1 MEDKINDTPPLA
13 ELLLDEF
20 MHRINN
26 ELAALIAIVSRVQ
39 AMNRDDATSLRP
51 RARPDTARNVG
62 RVQHALHGPRG
73 DTDIDASEY
82 LRELCESR
90 RSTLENTDMYFV
102 GRAVSIDAARCR
114 RLGMIVCELVENAR
128 KHALSDA
135 GRVSALSIS
144 IRVRAC
150 QHRCS
155 LSTQRSTCRC
165 SRASSDGS
173 HTVHGD
179 IRKRQIPFQMG
190 CTQPD
195 IHEPCLDA
203 LEGAELGCVVAIHCL
218 YFATMAIKR
227 RARYCVNT

>member
-1 MEDKINDTPPLA
+1 MEDKINDTPPIA

-39 AMNRDDATSLRP
+39 AMNRDDATS
-51 RARPDTARNVG
+51 RALERVQTRLVNVG

-102 GRAVSIDAARCR
+102 GRSVSIDAARCR

-128 KHALSDA
+128 KHAFSDA
-135 GRVSALSIS
+135 QRPIPFSIS
-144 IRVRAC
+144 IELSVLDEKIHCRVADNGRGCSGAHQGRGLTIVRA
-150 QHRCS
+150 
-155 LSTQRSTCRC
+155 LANTLN
-165 SRASSDGS
+165 GS
-173 HTVHGD
+173 
-179 IRKRQIPFQMG
+179 ISQ
-190 CTQPD
+190 QP
-195 IHEPCLDA
+195 
-203 LEGAELGCVVAIHCL
+203 
-218 YFATMAIKR
+218 ATAGTAWLLTMPH
-227 RARYCVNT
+227 